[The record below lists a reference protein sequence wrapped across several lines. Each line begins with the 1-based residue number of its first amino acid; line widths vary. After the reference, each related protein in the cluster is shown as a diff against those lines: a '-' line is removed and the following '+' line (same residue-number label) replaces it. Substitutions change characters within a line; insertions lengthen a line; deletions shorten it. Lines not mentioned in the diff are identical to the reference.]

1 VGDVTSQTW
10 LIHLSQT
17 ECASHLADGTLGRLG
32 VIVSGRPEVFP
43 VNYVVDPVSGCVV
56 FPTQPGTK
64 LASALDW
71 PWVGFEID
79 GVEPDGDE
87 GWSVMVVGRAEE
99 VDDPDTLARLRDHQ
113 RAGWRRSG
121 SERWLRIAPSKISG
135 RRIRA
140 TDA

>member
-1 VGDVTSQTW
+1 VTTQTW
-10 LIHLSQT
+10 LIHLSK
-17 ECASHLADGTLGRLG
+17 EDCESRLAATSLGRLG

-43 VNYVVDPVSGCVV
+43 VNYVIDPRSGCVA
-56 FPTQPGTK
+56 FPSQPGTK

-79 GVEPDGDE
+79 GVEPGGDE

-99 VDDPDTLARLRDHQ
+99 IDDPDAIARLAAAQ
-113 RAGWRRSG
+113 RVGWRQSG
-121 SERWLRIAPSKISG
+121 TERWLRIAPTKVTG

-140 TDA
+140 SSA

>member
-1 VGDVTSQTW
+1 VTTQTW
-10 LIHLSQT
+10 LIHLNPG
-17 ECASHLADGTLGRLG
+17 ECALRLAESTLGRLG

-43 VNYVVDPVSGCVV
+43 VNYVIDAASGCVA

-79 GVEPDGDE
+79 GVEHDE
-87 GWSVMVVGRAEE
+87 GWSVMIVGRAEE
-99 VDDPDTLARLRDHQ
+99 ISDPHVVERLRSYQ
-113 RAGWRRSG
+113 RVGWRKSD
-121 SERWLRIAPSKISG
+121 SDRWLRVVPTKVSG

-140 TDA
+140 SDC